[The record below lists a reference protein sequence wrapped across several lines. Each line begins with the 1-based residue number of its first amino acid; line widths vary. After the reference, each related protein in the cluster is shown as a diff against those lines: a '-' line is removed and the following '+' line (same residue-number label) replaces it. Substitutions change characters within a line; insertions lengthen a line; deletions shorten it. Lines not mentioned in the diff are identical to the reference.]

1 VKGLYKTEFAI
12 LAAVAIAFGVI
23 GNFDFADELE
33 QEAAEKEARPARAA
47 AVVHPDLLPQR
58 KLTHPLRCPDLWIA
72 HSKFSWQTP
81 RIKCVGMRS

>member
-1 VKGLYKTEFAI
+1 VKGIYKIELAI
-12 LAAVAIAFGVI
+12 LAVVAVAFGIV
-23 GNFDFADELE
+23 GNFDFAHELE

-47 AVVHPDLLPQR
+47 AVHQDLLPQR

-81 RIKCVGMRS
+81 RVKCVEVRS